1 MRGDEGLEAGVTVL
15 LPVYNGGRF
24 LRCAI
29 ESLLAQTHTGFELL
43 VIDDGSTDGSAHV
56 LDRVT
61 DERVRVIHQANQGLV
76 GALNTGLAATRTEL
90 VARMDQDDLSAP
102 NRLEV
107 QLAYLRAHPGVA
119 AVGCCY
125 EVMDEDDVT
134 TTTAH
139 VAAQPGYL
147 RRQLYFRNVLPH
159 GAMLYR
165 RSAVIAVGGYREV
178 GPAEDYDLWARL
190 AMRYDVAS
198 IPDVLFR
205 YRVTAT
211 GMSVQSAAE
220 QRRSVHSIR
229 DDLHRRAPLSLTVAQ
244 VFADG
249 SQHHQAFLHCC
260 FRPLRGYLYDH
271 VWLVVLLARRG
282 RWRAASAAALGVLAL
297 VLRHPLATL
306 SPSGATQRRSRNL
319 QA

>member
-1 MRGDEGLEAGVTVL
+1 MNGDGDLDAGVTVL

-24 LRCAI
+24 LAGAI
-29 ESLLAQTHTGFELL
+29 ESLLAQTHRDFELL

-61 DERVRVIHQANQGLV
+61 DHRVRVIHQVNQGLV

-90 VARMDQDDLSAP
+90 VARMDQDDLCAP
-102 NRLEV
+102 DRLEV
-107 QLAYLRAHPGVA
+107 QLTFLREHPGVA

-125 EVMDEDDVT
+125 EVMDEDGAT

-139 VAAQPGYL
+139 VAAQPAYL

-165 RSAVIAVGGYREV
+165 RSAVVAVGGYREV

-190 AMRYDVAS
+190 AMSYDVAS
-198 IPDVLFR
+198 IPNVLFR
-205 YRVTAT
+205 YRVTTT
-211 GMSVQSAAE
+211 GMSVQSAVG
-220 QRRSVHSIR
+220 QRRSVHAIR
-229 DDLHRRAPLSLTVAQ
+229 DDLHRRAPLSVTAAQ

-249 SQHHQAFLHCC
+249 CQHHETYLHCC
-260 FRPLRGYLYDH
+260 GRPLRGYLYDH

-282 RWRAASAAALGVLAL
+282 RLRAASAAALGVLAL
-297 VLRHPLATL
+297 VLRHPLAAL
-306 SPSGATQRRSRNL
+306 RPSGAAER
-319 QA
+319 